1 MEKNPIG
8 ERSRMTKPGLNVI
21 KEIVLFQGLTE
32 DELNKIVHLAKER
45 HFHRGE
51 ILFMEGDDRE
61 AVFFLQR
68 ALIKV
73 FKVDDEGREH
83 IVNVLGSGQM
93 FPHVGFFRDDP
104 YPGTAQSLGESDL
117 LYIKRVHFDA
127 LLMDHPEIMRK
138 VMRVMGEQIL
148 ILQTKLQELATTD
161 TRQRVYAFIR
171 HACEE
176 HGQSSEKGIHV
187 KLQMT
192 HEEIAHMI
200 GMTRESVNRVW
211 NELRREGV
219 ILGNR
224 DEWIFDLERLR
235 CM

>member
-1 MEKNPIG
+1 ME
-8 ERSRMTKPGLNVI
+8 RTGLCVL
-21 KEIVLFQGLTE
+21 KEIELFRGLTD

-45 HFHRGE
+45 RCHRGE

-68 ALIKV
+68 GLVKV
-73 FKVDDEGREH
+73 FKVDDEGKEH
-83 IVNVLGSGQM
+83 IVNVLGAGQM

-104 YPGTAQSLGESDL
+104 YPGTAQSLSESSL
-117 LYIKRVHFDA
+117 LFIKRTHFDA
-127 LLMDHPEIMRK
+127 LLMEHPEITRK

-171 HACEE
+171 HICDE
-176 HGQSSEKGIHV
+176 HGQPGEKGVHV
-187 KLQMT
+187 KLHMT

-200 GMTRESVNRVW
+200 GMTRESVNRLW
-211 NELRREGV
+211 NELRRDGT
-219 ILGNR
+219 IMGNR
-224 DEWIFDLERLR
+224 EEWIFDLDRLR
-235 CM
+235 RV